1 MLEDK
6 LSSCFEPNCNFHTQQ
21 GDISAAFLQC
31 DQLEKDLWVV
41 PTREICQ
48 GLGVLEGTVTNLQQ
62 AAYGLVEAPL
72 WWYKGVSKPL

>member
-6 LSSCFEPNCNFHTQQ
+6 LSSCFVPNCNFRTQQ
-21 GDISAAFLQC
+21 GDISAASLQC
-31 DQLEKDLWVV
+31 DQLEKDMCVV

-48 GLGVLEGTVTNLQQ
+48 ALGVLEGTVTNLQQ

-72 WWYKGVSKPL
+72 WF